1 MSLFPTLTSMGVT
14 SFDQISRY
22 TLHSADAEES
32 LKIYYLRPDTSPLP
46 RTKNFKFPRTHDGS
60 GSSSSALLLQAVSEL
75 NGLTSNNNNNNPER
89 NRQQL
94 VNELEQLEQVMLAK
108 TGELRRRLADWS

>member
-32 LKIYYLRPDTSPLP
+32 LKIYYQRPDTSPLP
-46 RTKNFKFPRTHDGS
+46 RTKNFKFPRTDNGS
-60 GSSSSALLLQAVSEL
+60 GSTSSARLLQAVTEL
-75 NGLTSNNNNNNPER
+75 NGLTSSNGNPER

-94 VNELEQLEQVMLAK
+94 VDELEQLEQVMLAK
-108 TGELRRRLADWS
+108 TGELRRRLADWR